1 LQRQFQ
7 AARHRFCTDEGVV
20 VNKLPT
26 PAIALGEDDGN
37 ELLDYMQRPAS
48 HGVAL
53 AYFGGVLIVQGLRA
67 AYPRPAK

>member
-1 LQRQFQ
+1 
-7 AARHRFCTDEGVV
+7 
-20 VNKLPT
+20 VNKLAIVLLLMI
-26 PAIALGEDDGN
+26 PAIALAEDDGN